1 MQHIKQMSSQQ
12 GGDASSLFPHS
23 HPASA
28 EAAPDT
34 GLSLYELNTPERN
47 PAGLPQV
54 RFTQNSDTSAIS
66 VEGQNVKTGET
77 FYCSSC
83 ETLFKS
89 FSIFKTSPTLW

>member
-1 MQHIKQMSSQQ
+1 MNISDATHQTDELTE
-12 GGDASSLFPHS
+12 GGDASSLSPHS

-34 GLSLYELNTPERN
+34 GLGLYELNN
-47 PAGLPQV
+47 PAGFAQV
-54 RFTQNSDTSAIS
+54 TFTHSSATS

-77 FYCSSC
+77 FYCSSW

-89 FSIFKTSPTLW
+89 FSIFKTNPTLW